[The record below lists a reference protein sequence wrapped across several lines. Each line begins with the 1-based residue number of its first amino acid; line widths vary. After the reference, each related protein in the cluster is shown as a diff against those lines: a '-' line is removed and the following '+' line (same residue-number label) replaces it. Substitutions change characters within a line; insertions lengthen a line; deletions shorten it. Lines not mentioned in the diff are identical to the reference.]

1 MSEPRTETVR
11 PFSIPLTHNGNSCRL
26 VMSMGN
32 YLSLHV
38 LLVAV
43 MAASNQT
50 VGVDHVTVVPENFE
64 PEGESR
70 REDREAEQTDW
81 E

>member
-1 MSEPRTETVR
+1 
-11 PFSIPLTHNGNSCRL
+11 
-26 VMSMGN
+26 MSMGN
-32 YLSLHV
+32 YLSIHV
-38 LLVAV
+38 LSLSV

-64 PEGESR
+64 SDEEDR
-70 REDREAEQTDW
+70 REDREAEQTDR

>member
-1 MSEPRTETVR
+1 
-11 PFSIPLTHNGNSCRL
+11 
-26 VMSMGN
+26 MSMGN

>member
-1 MSEPRTETVR
+1 
-11 PFSIPLTHNGNSCRL
+11 
-26 VMSMGN
+26 MSMGN
-32 YLSLHV
+32 YLSIRV
-38 LLVAV
+38 LLWSV

-70 REDREAEQTDW
+70 REGREAEQTDW